1 MPEPQTVLVTGAFG
15 LVGTATVERLV
26 ADGHRV
32 VATDLK
38 TPAYVE
44 AAKRLPVGV
53 DVRWAD
59 LTQPTQVTELF
70 AGVAPTA
77 VIHLVG
83 MIAPAIYRNADL
95 GRRVNVDIT
104 DAVVTAAQNL
114 PTPPRFV
121 HASSVAVFGPR
132 NPHRHPEP
140 ATARTP
146 TVPNEVY
153 GATKLEAEG
162 VVRSSGLEWVILR
175 LGGVVSTNL
184 ASLFTG
190 WDVVLFES
198 ALPSDGRIHTVDLR
212 DVAKA
217 FAAAVTA
224 DAAGEVLLIGGD
236 DTHRLRYDEAARD
249 LMNAV
254 GVAGVMPE
262 GRRGDPDSEVDW
274 FATDWMDTR
283 RAQEALLFQEH
294 SWPDILAEVREV
306 VGRRRHLL
314 WFLRPLARTVLER
327 RSAYYRSPG
336 EYADPWGVVRSRLGD
351 PTPSRT

>member
-1 MPEPQTVLVTGAFG
+1 MTDLQTVLVTGAFG
-15 LVGTATVERLV
+15 LVGSATVERLA
-26 ADGHRV
+26 ADGRRV

-44 AAKRLPVGV
+44 AAQRLPVGV
-53 DVRWAD
+53 EVRWAD
-59 LTQPTQVTELF
+59 LTQPTQVEELF
-70 AGVAPTA
+70 ASVQPTA

-104 DAVVTAAQNL
+104 DAVVTAARRL
-114 PTPPRFV
+114 TAPPRLV

-140 ATARTP
+140 AGARTP

-153 GATKLEAEG
+153 GATKLEAEDI
-162 VVRSSGLEWVILR
+162 VRSSGLDWVILR

-184 ASLFTG
+184 SSLFTG

-198 ALPSDGRIHTVDLR
+198 ALPSDGRIHTVDVR

-217 FAAAVTA
+217 FVAAITA
-224 DAAGEVLLIGGD
+224 DAVGEVLLIGGD
-236 DTHRLRYDEAARD
+236 DTHRLRYDGAARD
-249 LMNAV
+249 LMDAV
-254 GVAGVMPE
+254 GVAGIMPE
-262 GRRGDPDSEVDW
+262 GRPGDPDSEVDW

-283 RAQEALLFQEH
+283 RAQDALAFQEH
-294 SWPDILAEVREV
+294 SWPDILAEVRAT
-306 VGRRRHLL
+306 VGWRRHLL
-314 WFLRPLARTVLER
+314 WLLRPVGRAVLAR
-327 RSAYYRSPG
+327 RSAYRGAPG
-336 EYADPWGVVRSRLGD
+336 GYADPWGVVRSRLGD
-351 PTPSRT
+351 PAP